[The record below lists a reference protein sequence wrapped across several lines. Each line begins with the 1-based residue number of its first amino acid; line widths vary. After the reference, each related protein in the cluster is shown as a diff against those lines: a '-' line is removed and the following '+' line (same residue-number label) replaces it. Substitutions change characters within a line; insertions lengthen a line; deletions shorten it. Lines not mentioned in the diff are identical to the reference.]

1 MPAQSSLI
9 IKKYDGFGG
18 NFVDSQYLGAAY
30 ETGKPHVFQNTLAK
44 IYSSKSD
51 FFNIKPL
58 TSMIGTK
65 NVMEIDTEI
74 YRWKLQGAEER
85 TARVVEL
92 LDDANTTPGL
102 NNTTFRIKL
111 DVDYYSKP
119 DVLLPEDNNIPL
131 AIVDGPIQDGTGYIY
146 IVKCQTDSPTV
157 YLPQTYMQPG
167 ARFTK
172 GWTSVASELNGD
184 FGGQQAPNSF
194 MLEHQVSFFA
204 QKITVTD
211 RAMREQGRLGVD
223 FLVTDASG
231 RESKVSKFLP
241 FYEARMWEVFYKSME
256 VQMLLGKKSN
266 SPDTSGYMIKTG
278 SGLREQL
285 KDGWTEA
292 YSTPLTVA
300 RLRDYLMSI
309 FFARNDVQNR
319 RIRVITGTLG
329 AMMFHEAISAV
340 ASGFLTVDT
349 NWIQSA
355 PSVGSTPGLA
365 FGAQYVRYN
374 APQGI
379 VVELTVNPFYDSV
392 EFCNRYHPQYPAY
405 PIDSARMTFL
415 DFAMQGGESNI
426 SMLRVKDTFTH
437 GVVRGL
443 VGPNGVAKGNEISG
457 LVNSYT
463 VGVQGSMGLFIR
475 DVTLTG
481 ELIFDYD
488 Y

>member
-85 TARVVEL
+85 TARIVEL

-157 YLPQTYMQPG
+157 YLPQTYLQPG

-241 FYEARMWEVFYKSME
+241 FYEARMWDTFYKSME

-278 SGLREQL
+278 SGLREQV
-285 KDGWTEA
+285 KDGLSFVFGPFVWQHT
-292 YSTPLTVA
+292 SNNFL
-300 RLRDYLMSI
+300 I
-309 FFARNDVQNR
+309 CWN
-319 RIRVITGTLG
+319 TL
-329 AMMFHEAISAV
+329 
-340 ASGFLTVDT
+340 
-349 NWIQSA
+349 
-355 PSVGSTPGLA
+355 
-365 FGAQYVRYN
+365 
-374 APQGI
+374 
-379 VVELTVNPFYDSV
+379 
-392 EFCNRYHPQYPAY
+392 
-405 PIDSARMTFL
+405 
-415 DFAMQGGESNI
+415 
-426 SMLRVKDTFTH
+426 
-437 GVVRGL
+437 
-443 VGPNGVAKGNEISG
+443 
-457 LVNSYT
+457 
-463 VGVQGSMGLFIR
+463 
-475 DVTLTG
+475 
-481 ELIFDYD
+481 
-488 Y
+488 

>member
-1 MPAQSSLI
+1 
-9 IKKYDGFGG
+9 
-18 NFVDSQYLGAAY
+18 
-30 ETGKPHVFQNTLAK
+30 
-44 IYSSKSD
+44 
-51 FFNIKPL
+51 
-58 TSMIGTK
+58 
-65 NVMEIDTEI
+65 
-74 YRWKLQGAEER
+74 
-85 TARVVEL
+85 
-92 LDDANTTPGL
+92 
-102 NNTTFRIKL
+102 
-111 DVDYYSKP
+111 
-119 DVLLPEDNNIPL
+119 
-131 AIVDGPIQDGTGYIY
+131 
-146 IVKCQTDSPTV
+146 
-157 YLPQTYMQPG
+157 
-167 ARFTK
+167 
-172 GWTSVASELNGD
+172 
-184 FGGQQAPNSF
+184 
-194 MLEHQVSFFA
+194 
-204 QKITVTD
+204 
-211 RAMREQGRLGVD
+211 MREQGRLAVD
-223 FLVTDASG
+223 FLVTDNSG

-241 FYEARMWEVFYKSME
+241 FYEARMWETFYKSME

-266 SPDTSGYMIKTG
+266 TPDTSGYLIKTG
-278 SGLREQL
+278 PGLREQV

-329 AMMFHEAISAV
+329 ALMFHEAISAV
-340 ASGFLTVDT
+340 ANGFLTVDS

-415 DFAMQGGESNI
+415 DFAMSGGEANI
-426 SMLRVKDTFTH
+426 SMLRVKDSFVHGFTQ
-437 GVVRGL
+437 GL
-443 VGPNGVAKGNEISG
+443 IGPNGPNKGGMVSG
-457 LVNSYT
+457 LVNAYD
-463 VGVQGSMGLFIR
+463 VACQGSMGLFIR

-481 ELIFDYD
+481 ELIYDYD